1 MKVAALLVLALAA
14 TASAQV
20 TLTPATGGSTYV
32 TTATTADVTT
42 AQALSTNVAEIKS
55 LIATGAFANAKTK
68 YESTGNVKSVVTGL
82 AASTE
87 PTNVA
92 FRSVYGGAGLD
103 GAITDYFNE
112 AVVSWVTKP

>member
-32 TTATTADVTT
+32 TTTDVTT

-55 LIATGAFANAKTK
+55 LIATGAFTDAKTK
-68 YESTGNVKSVVTGL
+68 YESAGNVKSVVDGL

-87 PTNVA
+87 LTNVA
-92 FRSVYGGAGLD
+92 FRGVYGGAGLD
-103 GAITDYFNE
+103 GAITAYFNK